1 MGSQLGVANLL
12 TTSSYLILGFNKD
25 V

>member
-12 TTSSYLILGFNKD
+12 TTSSYLILGFDKD